1 MDITQRKAE
10 RYNWLLSQH
19 DFLTEKIRQIKANNL
34 EQTPQEEQH
43 YKTKFN
49 TVFSLFFEGIPNR
62 ENVLRYLEDTTTVRF
77 RNPYNKMKYHKRGF
91 NFHLA

>member
-34 EQTPQEEQH
+34 EQTPQEEQQI
-43 YKTKFN
+43 KFF
-49 TVFSLFFEGIPNR
+49 TEQQKKIMMEVQKLF
-62 ENVLRYLEDTTTVRF
+62 
-77 RNPYNKMKYHKRGF
+77 
-91 NFHLA
+91 

>member
-34 EQTPQEEQH
+34 EQTPQEEQQI
-43 YKTKFN
+43 KFF
-49 TVFSLFFEGIPNR
+49 TEQQKKIMIEVQKLF
-62 ENVLRYLEDTTTVRF
+62 
-77 RNPYNKMKYHKRGF
+77 
-91 NFHLA
+91 